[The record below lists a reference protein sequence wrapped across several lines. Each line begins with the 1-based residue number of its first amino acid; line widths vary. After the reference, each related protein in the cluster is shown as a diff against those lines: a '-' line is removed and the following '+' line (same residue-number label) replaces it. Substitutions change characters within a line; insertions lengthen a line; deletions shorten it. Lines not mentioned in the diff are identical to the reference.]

1 MHVLNIVGVC
11 PLTLYFY
18 WKKHFLLRSN
28 IEVNIE
34 GIAQKEEKI
43 TKSLFCFRYVNVY
56 NSLLSLFVIS
66 EVQSLLNKLPEILHV
81 FILLYLV
88 QI

>member
-1 MHVLNIVGVC
+1 MPFNISTG
-11 PLTLYFY
+11 
-18 WKKHFLLRSN
+18 KKHFLLRSN

-43 TKSLFCFRYVNVY
+43 TKSLFRFRYVNVY

-66 EVQSLLNKLPEILHV
+66 EVQSLLNNLPEILHV
-81 FILLYLV
+81 FILLYLGR
-88 QI
+88 I